1 MRKLTCL
8 FVDDEPPIVNRVA
21 GFFDKWKSQGLPYT
35 LAFKTCSSREAGEQ
49 ALLLKP
55 DIFITDIVMP
65 EMNGIEL
72 IKELQP
78 KLPSTEFIIL
88 SAHSDFAYAKQAI
101 AFNVLD
107 YLVKIPLKESELL
120 AALDKAKAKLLQRE
134 EKERQ
139 YRSAHSA
146 LKENVHR
153 IRKQLVEEALEGGGR
168 AAFRAEDVVTSF
180 VPAGYCCFLVKF
192 DDYAAF
198 TDAYAPSDQRAL
210 KYGAFNIIE
219 ETINREGSGFSCELE
234 PDAFVAYY
242 GMKEKSALAIERRMQ
257 TTGAE
262 IRDNLRDYLRL
273 SMSVGCGG
281 PYDGWENAGKA
292 CRQAERAS
300 WDGFYLGPGSVVTPA
315 SRLTYAPEHEAAF
328 VRTMRGLTES
338 FTPLQAEESKR
349 ALDEAMASLRTRKV
363 QPRIVLA
370 CVQDYMDQVLR
381 KLPGSGDEADAEA
394 SLDRLPHWE
403 RLLTRIEEL
412 WQRVSA
418 RLNASGIHPE
428 MQKAMQ
434 YIASR
439 LHEPISLGSVA
450 EHVRMNANYVSE
462 LFKKELGENF
472 IDYVNRLR
480 IERAMGLMAAS
491 KDLSN
496 LELANAVGIQTEKY
510 FCTLFKKYVGVSPQ
524 KYMKTGR
531 TK

>member
-273 SMSVGCGG
+273 SMSVEIG
-281 PYDGWENAGKA
+281 
-292 CRQAERAS
+292 RA
-300 WDGFYLGPGSVVTPA
+300 
-315 SRLTYAPEHEAAF
+315 
-328 VRTMRGLTES
+328 
-338 FTPLQAEESKR
+338 
-349 ALDEAMASLRTRKV
+349 
-363 QPRIVLA
+363 
-370 CVQDYMDQVLR
+370 
-381 KLPGSGDEADAEA
+381 
-394 SLDRLPHWE
+394 
-403 RLLTRIEEL
+403 
-412 WQRVSA
+412 
-418 RLNASGIHPE
+418 
-428 MQKAMQ
+428 
-434 YIASR
+434 
-439 LHEPISLGSVA
+439 
-450 EHVRMNANYVSE
+450 HV
-462 LFKKELGENF
+462 
-472 IDYVNRLR
+472 
-480 IERAMGLMAAS
+480 
-491 KDLSN
+491 
-496 LELANAVGIQTEKY
+496 
-510 FCTLFKKYVGVSPQ
+510 
-524 KYMKTGR
+524 
-531 TK
+531 